1 MDSISKA
8 KKKEKM
14 GDIEGALVLL
24 KEALANN
31 PNDISTQIEI
41 ANLYAT
47 NNNFLEA
54 ATYFRKLL
62 PITNGNEDIREGLC
76 FCLKQI
82 GNEYQIN
89 RNYKLAKDCFEEV
102 LTHRPNNP
110 DYLFNY
116 GNALLSLNQFDKS
129 IDAYQ
134 SSIKKNS
141 LKPDA
146 DTFNNLGNA
155 YRSLGKNED
164 AIGCYKQALEINP
177 KSIHSKVELI
187 HLMQHVCE
195 WRNIDILFD
204 DIKNHIINDDKG
216 KISPFTVLSMPNL
229 NNKDHLR
236 VATNWSEQIKI
247 KSFNKISAPVKNKI
261 TIGYL
266 SADFRSHPLYY
277 LILDILK
284 SHNKKLFSVK
294 LFYSGPDEPSI
305 EHEAFKKLDCQF
317 INLSKESD
325 AQGAQL
331 IRDEKVDVLV
341 DLSGFTKNSR
351 SFIAAYKPARY
362 HINWL
367 GFAGTMGFHYKKP
380 LFDFIL
386 ADKYIIPDGKINDY
400 AEKVLYLPHCYQP
413 NIAER
418 PKLRLKI
425 KKDYGFDDNTFIYAS
440 FSQPIKITKDQF
452 NIWIELLKNC
462 PSANLWLLDSNNLYK
477 ENLWLF
483 AKLNGVGESRI
494 KFAPKVSIDEH
505 INRHQIIDLFLD
517 TYPYN
522 AHTSTSDAIWAECP
536 VLTLSGQSFASR
548 VAGSIL
554 KEIDCEEL
562 ITKDNDEYYDKAL
575 ELYKNPKEL
584 LRIKKKIIMGKRNS
598 ILFKPNIFTTN
609 LEKIYRDLFSS

>member
-8 KKKEKM
+8 KKKEKI
-14 GDIEGALVLL
+14 GDIEGALVIL
-24 KEALANN
+24 KEALAHN

-47 NNNFLEA
+47 NNYFLEA
-54 ATYFRKLL
+54 ATYFKKLL

-76 FCLKQI
+76 FCLEQI
-82 GNEYQIN
+82 GNAYQIN

-102 LTHRPNNP
+102 LTHNPNNP

-116 GNALLSLNQFDKS
+116 GNALLSLNQFNKS
-129 IDAYQ
+129 IEAYQ
-134 SSIKKNS
+134 KSIKNN
-141 LKPDA
+141 LIRPDA

-155 YRSLGKNED
+155 YRRLGKDED
-164 AIGCYKQALEINP
+164 AIISYKKALNINP
-177 KSIHSKVELI
+177 ESIHSKVELT
-187 HLMQHVCE
+187 HLMQHTCE
-195 WRNIDILFD
+195 WGNIDILFN
-204 DIKNHIINDDKG
+204 DIKNHIRNKG
-216 KISPFTVLSMPNL
+216 KGRISPFTILSMPNF
-229 NNKDHLR
+229 NSKDHLR

-247 KSFNKISAPVKNKI
+247 KPLSKVSTPVKNKL

-266 SADFRSHPLYY
+266 SADFRNHPLYY
-277 LILDILK
+277 LIIDILK
-284 SHNKKLFSVK
+284 SHNKKMFIIK
-294 LFYSGPDEPSI
+294 LFYSGPDEASS
-305 EHEAFKKLDCQF
+305 EHEAFKKLNCEF
-317 INLSKESD
+317 INLSNESD

-331 IRDEKVDVLV
+331 IRDEKVDILV
-341 DLSGFTKNSR
+341 DLSGFTQNSR

-367 GFAGTMGFHYKKP
+367 GFPGTMGFHYEKP

-386 ADKYIIPDGKINDY
+386 SDKYIIPDGKINDY

-413 NIAER
+413 NIADR
-418 PKLRLKI
+418 PKLTSKTKR
-425 KKDYGFDDNTFIYAS
+425 DYGFNDHTFIYAS

-452 NIWIELLKNC
+452 NIWIKLLKSS

-477 ENLWLF
+477 ENLWLH
-483 AKLNGVGESRI
+483 AKLNGIEKNRI
-494 KFAPKVSIDEH
+494 KFAPKVSIEEH

-536 VLTLSGQSFASR
+536 VLTVTGQSFASR

-562 ITKDNDEYYDKAL
+562 ITNDSVKYYDKAL
-575 ELYKNPKEL
+575 DLYKSPKEL
-584 LRIKKKIIMGKRNS
+584 LRIKQKIIIGKKNS
-598 ILFKPNIFTTN
+598 TLFKPNIFTTN
-609 LEKIYRDLFSS
+609 LEKIYRNLFAS

>member
-1 MDSISKA
+1 MDSISKV
-8 KKKEKM
+8 KKNEKIN
-14 GDIEGALVLL
+14 DAESELILLKKALV
-24 KEALANN
+24 KS
-31 PNDISTQIEI
+31 PNDISTLINI

-47 NNNFLEA
+47 NNKFFD
-54 ATYFRKLL
+54 ATIYFRQLL
-62 PITNGNEDIREGLC
+62 LLMNGSEDLRQGLC
-76 FCLKQI
+76 FCLIKI
-82 GNEYQIN
+82 GNYYQSI
-89 RNYKLAKDCFEEV
+89 RSYTLAKNSFEEA
-102 LTHRPNNP
+102 LSYYPNNP

-116 GNALLSLNQFDKS
+116 GNALFSLNQFDRC
-129 IDAYQ
+129 IDAYRN
-134 SSIKKNS
+134 SIKNNS

-155 YRSLGKNED
+155 YRRLGKNED
-164 AIGCYKQALEINP
+164 AMRCYKQALEINP

-195 WRNIDILFD
+195 WKNIDILFD
-204 DIKNHIINDDKG
+204 DIKNHIINEGRG
-216 KISPFTVLSMPNL
+216 KVSPFTVLSMPNL
-229 NNKDHLR
+229 NNEDHLR
-236 VATNWSEQIKI
+236 VATNWSEQVKI
-247 KSFNKISAPVKNKI
+247 KSFSKISTSIKNKI

-284 SHNKKLFSVK
+284 SHNKKIFSIK
-294 LFYSGPDEPSI
+294 LFYSGPDESST

-317 INLSKESD
+317 INLSNESD

-331 IRDEKVDVLV
+331 IRDEKVDILV
-341 DLSGFTKNSR
+341 DLSGFTQNSR
-351 SFIAAYKPARY
+351 SLIAAYKPARC

-386 ADKYIIPDGKINDY
+386 ADKYIIPDSNINNY

-413 NIAER
+413 NIFNR
-418 PKLRLKI
+418 PKLTPKI
-425 KKDYGFDDNTFIYAS
+425 KKDYGFNDNTFIYAS

-462 PSANLWLLDSNNLYK
+462 PLANLWLLDSNSLYK
-477 ENLWLF
+477 ENLWLH
-483 AKLNGVGESRI
+483 AKLNGVEKSRI

-505 INRHQIIDLFLD
+505 INRHQIIDLFLG

-522 AHTSTSDAIWAECP
+522 SHTSTSDAIWAECP

-562 ITKDNDEYYDKAL
+562 ITKDNTKYYDKAL

-584 LRIKKKIIMGKRNS
+584 LRIKQKIIMGKRNS

-609 LEKIYRDLFSS
+609 LETIYRNLFSS